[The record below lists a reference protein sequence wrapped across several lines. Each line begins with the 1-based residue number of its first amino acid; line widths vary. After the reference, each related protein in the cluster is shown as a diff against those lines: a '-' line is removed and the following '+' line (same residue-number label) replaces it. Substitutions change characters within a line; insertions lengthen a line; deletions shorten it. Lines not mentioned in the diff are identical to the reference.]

1 MTMLKYDPLFRDV
14 DRLTQQLW
22 GATIAGAQSSAPLDA
37 WRTGEAYVVEFDL
50 PGIDADSLDVDVDNN
65 VLTVRAERPEPAD
78 TRNWLVAER
87 PHGVFS
93 RQLSLGSGIDVDK
106 ISADYHDGVLRLTIP
121 VSDTAKPKKVAVTA
135 GRQKAALNA

>member
-1 MTMLKYDPLFRDV
+1 MTMLKFDPFVRDV

-22 GATIAGAQSSAPLDA
+22 GATIAGPQPSAPLDA

-50 PGIDADSLDVDVDNN
+50 PGIDADSLDVNVDNN

-78 TRNWLVAER
+78 TRNWQVAER

-93 RQLSLGSGIDVDK
+93 RQLSLGNNVDVEK
-106 ISADYHDGVLRLTIP
+106 ISADYRDGVLRLTIP
-121 VSDTAKPKKVAVTA
+121 VSETAKPRKVAVVA
-135 GRQKAALNA
+135 GQQKAAINA